1 MLLYITRRILQG
13 LLVLVL
19 ISLLTFVVLRLMPGD
34 PAYLLLGEGEI
45 RISEEQMEAIRRRWG
60 LDRPYHEQYLVWAW
74 NLLRGDFGD
83 SLIRTGVPVRQMIF
97 ETIPVTIKLNVISLG
112 LAFAVAIPAGIIAGV
127 RRNSPFDYTTAVGS
141 TLGVALPNFWLGLML
156 IVLFALYVPRWF
168 GDLPLVGRIPPFG
181 LKSWQ
186 GYILPILVLTT
197 EQMAVLTRVMRA
209 ATLEVLSQDYVRTA
223 YAKGLPNT
231 TRASPP
237 RGAQCAAAGSDG
249 DRFSHRLYSQ
259 WHDRRRDRFCHPRH
273 WPSLHRFGLSPRLP
287 GRSVPGRRAGR
298 PGRGR
303 EPAYRPDLRHHRSA
317 YSYRVVY
324 FNYLFSRPC
333 LSPRSTRTCIVVR

>member
-1 MLLYITRRILQG
+1 MLPYIARRILQG
-13 LLVLVL
+13 LVVLVL
-19 ISLLTFVVLRLMPGD
+19 ISVLTFVLMRMVPGD

-45 RISEEQMEAIRRRWG
+45 RISEEQIEAIRRRWG
-60 LDRPYHEQYLVWAW
+60 LDKPYHEQYLIWAW
-74 NLLRGDFGD
+74 NLIRGDFGD

-97 ETIPVTIKLNVISLG
+97 EAIPVTIRLNVYSLG

-168 GDLPLVGRIPPFG
+168 GDLPLIGRIPPFG

-223 YAKGLPNT
+223 YAKGLPNMT
-231 TRASPP
+231 V
-237 RGAQCAAAGSDG
+237 
-249 DRFSHRLYSQ
+249 LV
-259 WHDRRRDRFCHPRH
+259 RH
-273 WPSLHRFGLSPRLP
+273 AVRNALLPVVTVIGFRIAIILS
-287 GRSVPGRRAGR
+287 G
-298 PGRGR
+298 
-303 EPAYRPDLRHHRSA
+303 
-317 YSYRVVY
+317 
-324 FNYLFSRPC
+324 
-333 LSPRSTRTCIVVR
+333 TIVVETVFAIPGIGRLFTDSIFRLDYQVVQSLVIVLAALVVAVNLLTDLTYAIIDPRIRID

>member
-1 MLLYITRRILQG
+1 MLLYITRRILHG
-13 LLVLVL
+13 LVVLVL
-19 ISLLTFVVLRLMPGD
+19 ISVLTFVVLRLMPGD

-45 RISEEQMEAIRRRWG
+45 RISEEQIEAIRRRWG

-74 NLLRGDFGD
+74 NLIRGDFGD

-223 YAKGLPNT
+223 YAKGLPNMT
-231 TRASPP
+231 V
-237 RGAQCAAAGSDG
+237 
-249 DRFSHRLYSQ
+249 LV
-259 WHDRRRDRFCHPRH
+259 RH
-273 WPSLHRFGLSPRLP
+273 AVRNALLPVVTVIGFRIAFILS
-287 GRSVPGRRAGR
+287 G
-298 PGRGR
+298 
-303 EPAYRPDLRHHRSA
+303 
-317 YSYRVVY
+317 
-324 FNYLFSRPC
+324 
-333 LSPRSTRTCIVVR
+333 TIVVETVFAIPGIGRLFTDSVFRLDYQVVQSLVVVLAVLVVAVNLLTDLTYAIIDPRIRIE

>member
-1 MLLYITRRILQG
+1 MPVNTGHWSLTTGNCPPMLLYITRRILQG

-45 RISEEQMEAIRRRWG
+45 RISEEQIEAIRRRWG

-231 TRASPP
+231 IV
-237 RGAQCAAAGSDG
+237 
-249 DRFSHRLYSQ
+249 LV
-259 WHDRRRDRFCHPRH
+259 RH
-273 WPSLHRFGLSPRLP
+273 AVRNALLPVVTVIGFRIAFILS
-287 GRSVPGRRAGR
+287 G
-298 PGRGR
+298 
-303 EPAYRPDLRHHRSA
+303 
-317 YSYRVVY
+317 
-324 FNYLFSRPC
+324 
-333 LSPRSTRTCIVVR
+333 TIVVETVFAIPGIGRLFTDSVFRLDYQVVQSLVVVLAVLVVAVNLLTDLTYAIIDPRIRIE

>member
-1 MLLYITRRILQG
+1 MLIYITRRILQG
-13 LLVLVL
+13 LVVLVL
-19 ISLLTFVVLRLMPGD
+19 ISVLTFVIMRLMPGD

-45 RISEEQMEAIRRRWG
+45 RITQEQIEAIRRRWG
-60 LDRPYHEQYLVWAW
+60 LDRPYHEQYLIWAW

-231 TRASPP
+231 IV
-237 RGAQCAAAGSDG
+237 
-249 DRFSHRLYSQ
+249 LV
-259 WHDRRRDRFCHPRH
+259 RH
-273 WPSLHRFGLSPRLP
+273 AVRNALLPVVTVIGFRIAFILS
-287 GRSVPGRRAGR
+287 G
-298 PGRGR
+298 
-303 EPAYRPDLRHHRSA
+303 
-317 YSYRVVY
+317 
-324 FNYLFSRPC
+324 
-333 LSPRSTRTCIVVR
+333 TIVVETVFAIPGIGRLFTDSVFRLDYQVVQSLVVVLAVLVVAVNLLTDLTYAIIDPRIRIE